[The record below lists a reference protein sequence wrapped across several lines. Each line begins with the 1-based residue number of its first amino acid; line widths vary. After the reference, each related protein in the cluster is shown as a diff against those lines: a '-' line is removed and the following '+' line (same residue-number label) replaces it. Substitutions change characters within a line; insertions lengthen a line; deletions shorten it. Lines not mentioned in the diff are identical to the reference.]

1 MFRIA
6 IERPD
11 QPQVIALID
20 ALDAYQKPLYPAAS
34 HHGIDIDALRA
45 PEVLF
50 AVARDAKGEVCG
62 CAAVVLMGGY
72 GELKRMYVPPAAR
85 GRGLGAALLEFLE
98 QQALA
103 NQRPVMRLETGNRQP
118 EALRLYA
125 RAGYRERDPF
135 GDYRPDPNSVFME
148 KTLCAVRNAS

>member
-6 IERPD
+6 IEPPD
-11 QPQVIALID
+11 QPEIIALVD
-20 ALDAYQKPLYPAAS
+20 ALDAYQKPLYPAES
-34 HHGIDIDALRA
+34 HHGIDLDALRA
-45 PEVLF
+45 PGVLF
-50 AVARDAKGEVCG
+50 AVARDSAGQACG
-62 CAAVVLMGGY
+62 CAAVVLRHDY
-72 GELKRMYVPPAAR
+72 GELKRMYVPPEAR

-98 QQALA
+98 QQAIA
-103 NQRPVMRLETGNRQP
+103 NRRPVLRLETGNRQP

-148 KTLCAVRNAS
+148 KSLCAARGHS

>member
-6 IERPD
+6 IEPAD
-11 QPQVIALID
+11 QPEIIALVD
-20 ALDAYQKPLYPAAS
+20 ALDAYQKPLYPAES
-34 HHGIDIDALRA
+34 HHGIDMEALRA
-45 PEVLF
+45 PGVLF
-50 AVARDAKGEVCG
+50 AVARDALGRVCG
-62 CAAVVLMGGY
+62 CAAVVLKHEY
-72 GELKRMYVPPAAR
+72 GELKRMYVPPEAR

-98 QQALA
+98 QQAIA
-103 NQRPVMRLETGNRQP
+103 NRRSVLRLETGNRQP

-148 KTLCAVRNAS
+148 KFLCAAHGHS